1 MEHQDLPWKD
11 PAEIAGILYRQPG
24 FIWLDSAGGEP
35 ASGRYSYMAVAPLSG
50 FRWPQTGDDDRFDA
64 EFRAWKNNYRTETLA
79 NGSPFQGGVIGYV
92 SYDAASVWIPDFRS
106 RHLPAM
112 PETVAFALYDTV
124 IAFDHVNRKLT
135 LYSAGLSNPDVPPNA
150 RLARDR
156 IAALAQKIGGS
167 HRHEAETS
175 LHRGD
180 WALAP
185 DQTDYVELVTQV
197 QEAIRDGEVY
207 QANIASLWTRPTN
220 ASVDDAFRAYLHLR
234 TQTQAA
240 FSAFGMVGARTLSSL
255 SPERLVTMDRS
266 GHVRAEPIKGTS
278 RRAADPFEDRKLAAA
293 LTNSE
298 KDRAEN
304 IMIVDLMRNDLSR
317 VCLPESVR
325 VARLCDV
332 ETLPNL
338 HHLVSTVAGQL
349 QPGHDAIDLLGAIF
363 PGGSVTGAPKSR
375 AMEIIDALEPS
386 ARGAFCGSLGY
397 IGFDGACDFNIMIRT
412 IEHLPEGARYWS
424 GAGITLLSDPA
435 AEWAE
440 VQLKAERILS
450 RSPAEADPS

>member
-11 PAEIAGILYRQPG
+11 PAEIAGILHRLPG
-24 FIWLDSAGGEP
+24 FVWLDSAGGPP
-35 ASGRYSYMAVAPLSG
+35 ASSRYSCMAVAPLSE
-50 FRWPQTGDDDRFDA
+50 FRWPQTDGDDRFDMA
-64 EFRAWKNNYRTETLA
+64 FRAWKDSFRAETLDE
-79 NGSPFQGGVIGYV
+79 GHPFQGGIIGYA
-92 SYDAASVWIPDFRS
+92 SYDAASSWIPDFRS
-106 RHLPAM
+106 RHLPAL
-112 PETVAFALYDTV
+112 PETAAFALYDTV
-124 IAFDHVNRKLT
+124 IAFDHANRKLT
-135 LYSAGLSNPDVPPNA
+135 LYSSGLSNPHVPPDA
-150 RLARDR
+150 RLARER
-156 IAALAQKIGGS
+156 IAALAQKVGGS
-167 HRHEAETS
+167 RPYEAEAG
-175 LHRGD
+175 LHGGD

-185 DQTDYVELVTQV
+185 DQTDYAALVTRV

-220 ASVDDAFRAYLHLR
+220 VSDDDVFRAYLRLR
-234 TQTQAA
+234 TQTQAP
-240 FSAFGMVGARTLSSL
+240 FSAFGRIGARTLSSL
-255 SPERLVTMDRS
+255 SPERLVKMDRS
-266 GHVRAEPIKGTS
+266 GDVRAEPIKGTA
-278 RRAADPFEDRKLAAA
+278 RRAADPHEDRKIAEELAK
-293 LTNSE
+293 SE

-325 VARLCDV
+325 VTRLCDV

-349 QPGHDAIDLLGAIF
+349 QPGRDAIDLLGAIF

-375 AMEIIDALEPS
+375 AMEIIDALEPA

-412 IEHLPEGARYWS
+412 IDHLPGQARYWS

-450 RSPAEADPS
+450 RTPVQADPS